1 MEKTVQF
8 RDFEERDVD
17 FVYRCKNDEKLNSL
31 TVGGF
36 KGLTYEEAIQWVH
49 GCMGEHPEFK
59 FWAIC
64 TNDADRRIV
73 GWVSLS
79 QINAIEKSAVFYG
92 IVIGDQAY
100 RNGFAWIEAYL
111 FIYEFVFEHLNFKLL
126 HGSALE
132 NQIST
137 LTIREVMFHQV
148 VRIDKDAVFRNGSFY
163 DVSASVLTSSVYFE
177 HKKNGDYELSAI
189 LKRMRQIMKKNKK
202 KSNIDF

>member
-1 MEKTVQF
+1 MDKTIQF
-8 RDFEERDVD
+8 RDFEERDID
-17 FVYRCKNDEKLNSL
+17 FIFRCKNDEKLNSL

-36 KGLTYEEAIQWVH
+36 KRLTYEEAAQWVH
-49 GCMGEHPEFK
+49 GCMGEHPDFK

-64 TNDADRRIV
+64 TNDAEKRIV

-79 QINAIEKSAVFYG
+79 NIDTKEESAFFYG

-126 HGSALE
+126 YGSALE

-148 VRIDKDAVFRNGSFY
+148 VRIDKDAVFRNGRFY
-163 DVSASVLTSSVYFE
+163 DVSASVLTNSVYFE

-189 LKRMRQIMKKNKK
+189 LKRMRQVMKKNKVQK
-202 KSNIDF
+202 